1 MATTN
6 TILHKKCAVENKAP
20 LPSALA
26 YGELAVNYADGNIYL
41 KKTDDTLAE
50 MKRLDERLNATDVI
64 DMNYNIDGDLVEVI
78 YSTGNKTV
86 LNYNND
92 GDLSSV
98 YYYGIN
104 GTTHLYTQTL
114 NYDIDGNLS
123 STSWTEV

>member
-1 MATTN
+1 MAN
-6 TILHKKCAVENKAP
+6 KILHKKSAIENKIPAP
-20 LPSALA
+20 SSLDL
-26 YGELAVNYADGNIYL
+26 GEIAINYMDGNIFI
-41 KKTDDTLAE
+41 KKADNSIAE
-50 MKRLDERLNATDVI
+50 MKRLDERLNSTDVI
-64 DMNYNIDGDLVEVI
+64 NMNYNIDGDLVEVN

-114 NYDIDGNLS
+114 NYDIDGNLT